1 MGPLLLFRGCADG
14 LWRLSATLS
23 SMDAPPALRTDSG
36 GASEP
41 VLLLDE
47 ADIRIWRYDF
57 ALEMRAVERSE
68 TYHIGDRSWPVAVP
82 AAGGHLRVAFPA
94 CHGDEKFGTAS
105 CRERV
110 CQYV

>member
-82 AAGGHLRVAFPA
+82 ARSEEHTSELQSLMRISYAVFCL
-94 CHGDEKFGTAS
+94 
-105 CRERV
+105 
-110 CQYV
+110 